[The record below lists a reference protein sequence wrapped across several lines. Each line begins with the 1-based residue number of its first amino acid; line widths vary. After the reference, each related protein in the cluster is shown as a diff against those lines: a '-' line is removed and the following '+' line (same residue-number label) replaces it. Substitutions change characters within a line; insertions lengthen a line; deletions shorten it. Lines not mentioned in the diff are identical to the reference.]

1 MESTTQII
9 DVFMHMNKY
18 IGMIINN
25 YGMQTYLILFI
36 VIFCETGLVVTPFL
50 PGDSLIFAAA
60 TFAAMGALN
69 IYILLILLIFAAVL
83 GDTVNYEIGRL
94 FGSKLIKLKL
104 VKKEHIDKT
113 NEFYEKYGVKT
124 IMFARFIPIVR
135 TVAPFVAGIGKMNY
149 KNFIKYNI
157 IGGNV
162 WVIILSLLGYFFG
175 NISFVK
181 NNLSFILIAMIVLS
195 VLPALIVYINE
206 KRKKSLIKN
215 FK

>member
-1 MESTTQII
+1 MENASQIVDI
-9 DVFMHMNKY
+9 FIHMNKY

-69 IYILLILLIFAAVL
+69 IYILVILLIFAAVL

-94 FGSKLIKLKL
+94 FGNKLIKSNI
-104 VKKEHIDKT
+104 VKKDHIEKT
-113 NEFYEKYGVKT
+113 NKFYEKHGVKT

-135 TVAPFVAGIGKMNY
+135 TIAPFVAGIGKMNY
-149 KNFIKYNI
+149 KDFILFNVV
-157 IGGNV
+157 GGNL
-162 WVIILSLLGYFFG
+162 WVMILSICGYFFG
-175 NISFVK
+175 NIRFVR
-181 NNLSFILIAMIVLS
+181 NNLSLILIGMIIIS
-195 VLPALIVYINE
+195 ILPAVIVFINE
-206 KRKKSLIKN
+206 KRKNSSVQKI
-215 FK
+215 

>member
-1 MESTTQII
+1 MENVSQIV
-9 DVFMHMNKY
+9 DVFIHMNKY

-69 IYILLILLIFAAVL
+69 IYVLVILLIFAAIL

-94 FGSKLIKLKL
+94 FGNKLIKSNI
-104 VKKEHIDKT
+104 VKRAHIEKT
-113 NEFYEKYGVKT
+113 NKFYEKHGMKT

-135 TVAPFVAGIGKMNY
+135 TIAPFVAGIGKMNY
-149 KNFIKYNI
+149 KDFILFNVV
-157 IGGNV
+157 GGNL
-162 WVIILSLLGYFFG
+162 WVLILSICGYFFG
-175 NISFVK
+175 NIRFVR
-181 NNLSFILIAMIVLS
+181 NNLSLILIGMIIIS
-195 VLPALIVYINE
+195 VLPALIVFINE
-206 KRKKSLIKN
+206 KRKNSLVK
-215 FK
+215 KV

>member
-1 MESTTQII
+1 MENTSQIVDI
-9 DVFMHMNKY
+9 FIHMNKY

-69 IYILLILLIFAAVL
+69 IYILVILLIFAAVL

-94 FGSKLIKLKL
+94 FGNKLIKSNI
-104 VKKEHIDKT
+104 VKKDHIEKT
-113 NEFYEKYGVKT
+113 NKFYEKHGVKT

-135 TVAPFVAGIGKMNY
+135 TIAPFVAGIGKMNY
-149 KNFIKYNI
+149 KDFILFNV
-157 IGGNV
+157 IGGNL
-162 WVIILSLLGYFFG
+162 WVMILSICGYFFG
-175 NISFVK
+175 NIRFVR
-181 NNLSFILIAMIVLS
+181 NNLSLILIGMIIIS
-195 VLPALIVYINE
+195 ILPAVIVFINE
-206 KRKKSLIKN
+206 KRKNSSVQKI
-215 FK
+215 

>member
-1 MESTTQII
+1 MENASQIVDI
-9 DVFMHMNKY
+9 FIHMNKY

-69 IYILLILLIFAAVL
+69 IYILVILLIFAAVL

-94 FGSKLIKLKL
+94 FGNKLIKSNI
-104 VKKEHIDKT
+104 VKKDHIEKT
-113 NEFYEKYGVKT
+113 NKFYEKHGVKT

-135 TVAPFVAGIGKMNY
+135 TIAPFVAGIGKMNY
-149 KNFIKYNI
+149 KDFILFNV
-157 IGGNV
+157 IGGIL
-162 WVIILSLLGYFFG
+162 WVMILSICGYFFG
-175 NISFVK
+175 NIRFVR
-181 NNLSFILIAMIVLS
+181 NNLSLILIGMIIIS
-195 VLPALIVYINE
+195 ILPAVIVFINE
-206 KRKKSLIKN
+206 KRKNSSVQKI
-215 FK
+215 

>member
-1 MESTTQII
+1 MENASQIVDI
-9 DVFMHMNKY
+9 FIHMNKY

-69 IYILLILLIFAAVL
+69 IYILVILLIFAAVL

-94 FGSKLIKLKL
+94 FGNKLIKSNI
-104 VKKEHIDKT
+104 VKKDHIEKT
-113 NEFYEKYGVKT
+113 NKFYEKHGVKT

-135 TVAPFVAGIGKMNY
+135 TIAPFVAGIGKMNY
-149 KNFIKYNI
+149 KDFILFNV
-157 IGGNV
+157 IGGNL
-162 WVIILSLLGYFFG
+162 WVMILSICGYFFG
-175 NISFVK
+175 NIRFVR
-181 NNLSFILIAMIVLS
+181 NNLSLILIGMIIIS
-195 VLPALIVYINE
+195 ILPAVIVFINE
-206 KRKKSLIKN
+206 KRKNSSVQKI
-215 FK
+215 

>member
-1 MESTTQII
+1 MENANQIV
-9 DVFMHMNKY
+9 DVFIHMNKY

-69 IYILLILLIFAAVL
+69 IYILVILLIFAAVL

-94 FGSKLIKLKL
+94 FGNKLIKSNI
-104 VKKEHIDKT
+104 VKKDHIEKT
-113 NEFYEKYGVKT
+113 NKFYEKHGVKT

-135 TVAPFVAGIGKMNY
+135 TIAPFVAGIGKMNY
-149 KNFIKYNI
+149 KDFILFNV
-157 IGGNV
+157 IGGNL
-162 WVIILSLLGYFFG
+162 WVMILSICGYFFG
-175 NISFVK
+175 NIRFVR
-181 NNLSFILIAMIVLS
+181 NNLSLILIGMIIIS
-195 VLPALIVYINE
+195 ILPAVIVFINE
-206 KRKKSLIKN
+206 KRKNSSVQKV
-215 FK
+215 

>member
-1 MESTTQII
+1 MENASQIV
-9 DVFMHMNKY
+9 DVFIHMNKY

-69 IYILLILLIFAAVL
+69 IYILVILLIFAAVL

-94 FGSKLIKLKL
+94 FGNKLIKSNI
-104 VKKEHIDKT
+104 VKKDHIEKT
-113 NEFYEKYGVKT
+113 NKFYEKHGVKT

-135 TVAPFVAGIGKMNY
+135 TIAPFVAGIGKMNY
-149 KNFIKYNI
+149 KDFILFNV
-157 IGGNV
+157 IGGNL
-162 WVIILSLLGYFFG
+162 WVMILSICGYFFG
-175 NISFVK
+175 NIRFVR
-181 NNLSFILIAMIVLS
+181 NNLSLILIGMIIIS
-195 VLPALIVYINE
+195 ILPAVIVFINE
-206 KRKKSLIKN
+206 KRKNSSVQKV
-215 FK
+215 

>member
-1 MESTTQII
+1 MENASQIVDI
-9 DVFMHMNKY
+9 FIHMNKY

-69 IYILLILLIFAAVL
+69 IYILVILLIFAAVL

-94 FGSKLIKLKL
+94 FGNKLIKSNI
-104 VKKEHIDKT
+104 VKKDHIEKT
-113 NEFYEKYGVKT
+113 NKFYEKHGVKT

-135 TVAPFVAGIGKMNY
+135 TIAPFVAGIGKMNY
-149 KNFIKYNI
+149 KDFILFNV
-157 IGGNV
+157 IGGNL
-162 WVIILSLLGYFFG
+162 WVVILSICGYFFG
-175 NISFVK
+175 NIRFVR
-181 NNLSFILIAMIVLS
+181 NNLSLILIGMIIIS
-195 VLPALIVYINE
+195 ILPAVIVFINE
-206 KRKKSLIKN
+206 KRKNSSVQKI
-215 FK
+215 

>member
-1 MESTTQII
+1 MENASQIVDI
-9 DVFMHMNKY
+9 FIHMNKY

-69 IYILLILLIFAAVL
+69 IYILVILLIFAAVL

-94 FGSKLIKLKL
+94 FGNKLIKSNI
-104 VKKEHIDKT
+104 VKKDHIEKT
-113 NEFYEKYGVKT
+113 NKFYEKHGVKT

-135 TVAPFVAGIGKMNY
+135 TIAPFVAGIGKMNY
-149 KNFIKYNI
+149 KDFILFNI
-157 IGGNV
+157 IGGNL
-162 WVIILSLLGYFFG
+162 WVVILSICGYFFG
-175 NISFVK
+175 NIRFVR
-181 NNLSFILIAMIVLS
+181 NNLSLILIGMIIIS
-195 VLPALIVYINE
+195 ILPAVIVFINE
-206 KRKKSLIKN
+206 KRKNSSVQKI
-215 FK
+215 

>member
-1 MESTTQII
+1 MENASQIV
-9 DVFMHMNKY
+9 DVFIHMNKY

-69 IYILLILLIFAAVL
+69 IYILVILLIFAAVL

-94 FGSKLIKLKL
+94 FGNKLIKSNI
-104 VKKEHIDKT
+104 VKKDHIEKT
-113 NEFYEKYGVKT
+113 NKFYEKHGVKT

-135 TVAPFVAGIGKMNY
+135 TIAPFVAGIGKMNY
-149 KNFIKYNI
+149 KDFILFNV
-157 IGGNV
+157 IGGNL
-162 WVIILSLLGYFFG
+162 WVMILSICGYFFG
-175 NISFVK
+175 NIRFVR
-181 NNLSFILIAMIVLS
+181 NNLSLILIGMIIIS
-195 VLPALIVYINE
+195 ILPAVIVFINE
-206 KRKKSLIKN
+206 KRKNSSVQKI
-215 FK
+215 

>member
-1 MESTTQII
+1 MENASQIVDI
-9 DVFMHMNKY
+9 FIHMNKY

-69 IYILLILLIFAAVL
+69 IYILAILLIFAAVL

-94 FGSKLIKLKL
+94 FGNKLIKSNI
-104 VKKEHIDKT
+104 VKKDHIEKT
-113 NEFYEKYGVKT
+113 NKFYEKHGVKT

-135 TVAPFVAGIGKMNY
+135 TIAPFVAGIGKMNY
-149 KNFIKYNI
+149 KYFILFNV
-157 IGGNV
+157 IGGNF
-162 WVIILSLLGYFFG
+162 WVMILSICGYFFG
-175 NISFVK
+175 NIRFVR
-181 NNLSFILIAMIVLS
+181 NNLSLILIGMIIIS
-195 VLPALIVYINE
+195 ILPAVIVFINE
-206 KRKKSLIKN
+206 KRKNSSVQKI
-215 FK
+215 

>member
-1 MESTTQII
+1 MENVSQIV
-9 DVFMHMNKY
+9 DVFIHMNKY

-69 IYILLILLIFAAVL
+69 IYVLVILLIFAAIL

-94 FGSKLIKLKL
+94 FGNKLIKSNI
-104 VKKEHIDKT
+104 VKRAHIEKT
-113 NEFYEKYGVKT
+113 NKFYEKHGVKT

-135 TVAPFVAGIGKMNY
+135 TIAPFVAGIGKMNY
-149 KNFIKYNI
+149 KDFILFNVV
-157 IGGNV
+157 GGNL
-162 WVIILSLLGYFFG
+162 WVLILSICGYFFG
-175 NISFVK
+175 NIRFVR
-181 NNLSFILIAMIVLS
+181 NNLSLILIGMIIIS
-195 VLPALIVYINE
+195 VLPALIVFINE
-206 KRKKSLIKN
+206 KRKNSLVK
-215 FK
+215 KV

>member
-1 MESTTQII
+1 MENVSQIV
-9 DVFMHMNKY
+9 DVFIHMNKY

-69 IYILLILLIFAAVL
+69 IYVLVILLIFAAIL

-94 FGSKLIKLKL
+94 FGNKLIKSNI
-104 VKKEHIDKT
+104 VKRAHIEKT
-113 NEFYEKYGVKT
+113 NKFYEKHGVKT

-135 TVAPFVAGIGKMNY
+135 TIAPFVAGIGKMNY
-149 KNFIKYNI
+149 KDFILFNVV
-157 IGGNV
+157 GGKL
-162 WVIILSLLGYFFG
+162 WVLILSICGYFFG
-175 NISFVK
+175 NIRFVR
-181 NNLSFILIAMIVLS
+181 NNLSLILIGMIIIS
-195 VLPALIVYINE
+195 VLPALIVFINE
-206 KRKKSLIKN
+206 KRKNSLVK
-215 FK
+215 KV

>member
-1 MESTTQII
+1 MENASQIVDI
-9 DVFMHMNKY
+9 FIHMNKY

-69 IYILLILLIFAAVL
+69 IYILVILLIFAAVL

-94 FGSKLIKLKL
+94 FGNKLIKSNI
-104 VKKEHIDKT
+104 VKKDHIEKT
-113 NEFYEKYGVKT
+113 NKFYEKHGVKT

-135 TVAPFVAGIGKMNY
+135 TIAPFVAGIGKMNY
-149 KNFIKYNI
+149 KDFILFNV
-157 IGGNV
+157 IGGNL
-162 WVIILSLLGYFFG
+162 WVMILSICGYFFG
-175 NISFVK
+175 NIRFVR
-181 NNLSFILIAMIVLS
+181 NNLSLILIGMIIIS
-195 VLPALIVYINE
+195 ILPAVIVFINE
-206 KRKKSLIKN
+206 KRKNKIK
-215 FK
+215 